1 MKMDS
6 QRILNAAAAVL
17 HVLDGSFEGADGG
30 RRMVTK
36 TERLVGIDV
45 VQTVIDADCDLT
57 E

>member
-1 MKMDS
+1 MDS

-30 RRMVTK
+30 GRMVTK
-36 TERLVGIDV
+36 TERLVVIDV